1 MIVLELR
8 IIKQHVFLG
17 SMEQGSRRKNLCVG
31 EDTEGTKGLKRMHM
45 AIVIAV
51 KNYLALTMY

>member
-17 SMEQGSRRKNLCVG
+17 SREQGNRRKDLCVG
-31 EDTEGTKGLKRMHM
+31 ENTEGTKGLKIMHM
-45 AIVIAV
+45 AIAIAV